1 MLIFSAGNFGNAVPA
16 MKENGTGSGRY
27 NLKGGKK

>member
-16 MKENGTGSGRY
+16 VKENGAEYGTY